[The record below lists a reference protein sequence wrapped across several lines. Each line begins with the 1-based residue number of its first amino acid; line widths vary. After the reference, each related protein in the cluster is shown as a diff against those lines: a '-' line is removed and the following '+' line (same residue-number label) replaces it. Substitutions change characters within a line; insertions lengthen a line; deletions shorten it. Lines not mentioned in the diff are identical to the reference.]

1 MGDLTAAQPPLQ
13 TATRT
18 HYGEIPLVDT
28 CRPIGADQKAAA
40 MAMMAMAA
48 GDPGDGAAGIKA
60 AAAAAAGNGA
70 ETTVTMIGSLGA
82 TSSSISCEQVH
93 RRLTIG
99 AGGEVDTTEQT
110 EGESGTATGTS
121 TGGMSIGTG
130 IIIIMIRQAGTV
142 NSRDA
147 MAGIGTMTDHRM
159 GTGAIGMGMQILA
172 GTPEMAE
179 SQVATAG
186 AVRTRT
192 SELARNPR

>member
-1 MGDLTAAQPPLQ
+1 
-13 TATRT
+13 
-18 HYGEIPLVDT
+18 
-28 CRPIGADQKAAA
+28 

-48 GDPGDGAAGIKA
+48 GDPGDGAAGIK
-60 AAAAAAGNGA
+60 AAAAAGNGA

-99 AGGEVDTTEQT
+99 ADGEVETTEQT